1 MNKVLIA
8 VLMAAVSVAV
18 SAETKA
24 KAESSARKGAA
35 EVAGKRTSLADA
47 RRRIGEAIKDAKVMA
62 ELMKGLSAADQKLFL
77 ADVNK
82 AIGELPASIEEKSA
96 LYLNANSAAMKSA
109 APDNLKTLVAET
121 FATVPPEALTVIA
134 ERFAVDLFNR
144 DAGGAGKYT
153 DAQFTQIAVSTMKA
167 INARTGETENGSAR
181 STFAI
186 VMFVRAANN
195 TIPDLSDKLV
205 ETLESADAR
214 EIAKTELLPAALGEG
229 GRTQSYEPLLAAADA
244 GLRPDLKFVL
254 AIAGPQHPESV
265 LSDLL
270 GKNTDELSFSESRT
284 PILDAVDNKLIPQNP
299 TLGADRVGQAGE
311 AGSTAGGGAQEF
323 GPHGENPRPTPD
335 NPDPQAEP
343 RPEPQPEPEPPHPD
357 PYSGQ
362 MY

>member
-1 MNKVLIA
+1 MNKILMA
-8 VLMAAVSVAV
+8 VLMAAASVAV
-18 SAETKA
+18 SAEPKVENA
-24 KAESSARKGAA
+24 AGKGAA

-47 RRRIGEAIKDAKVMA
+47 RGRIGDAIKDAKVMA
-62 ELMKGLSAADQKLFL
+62 ELMKGLSAADQKQFL

-109 APDNLKTLVAET
+109 APGNLPSLVAET

-153 DAQFTQIAVSTMKA
+153 DGQFTQIATSTMKVV
-167 INARTGETENGSAR
+167 NERTGETENGSAR
-181 STFAI
+181 SAFAI
-186 VMFVRAANN
+186 VMFLRAANN
-195 TIPDLSDKLV
+195 TIPDLADTLI
-205 ETLESADAR
+205 ETLENADAR
-214 EIAKTELLPAALGEG
+214 EMAKNDWKLKELGAG
-229 GRTQSYEPLLAAADA
+229 GDVQNYEPLLASADA
-244 GLRPDLKFVL
+244 GRRPDLKFVL
-254 AIAGPQHPESV
+254 VIAGPQHPVSV

-270 GKNTDELSFSESRT
+270 GKNTDELAFSESRT

-311 AGSTAGGGAQEF
+311 AGSTAGGGSQEF

-335 NPDPQAEP
+335 NPN
-343 RPEPQPEPEPPHPD
+343 
-357 PYSGQ
+357 PYPWQ
-362 MY
+362 TW

>member
-1 MNKVLIA
+1 MNKILIA

-18 SAETKA
+18 NAETKA
-24 KAESSARKGAA
+24 GNSAGKGAA

-47 RRRIGEAIKDAKVMA
+47 RGRIGDAIKDAKVMA
-62 ELMKGLSAADQKLFL
+62 ELMKGLSAADQKQFL

-96 LYLNANSAAMKSA
+96 LYLNANSAAMKAA
-109 APDNLKTLVAET
+109 APGNLPSLVAET

-134 ERFAVDLFNR
+134 ERFAADLFNR

-153 DAQFTQIAVSTMKA
+153 DAQFTQIATSTMKV
-167 INARTGETENGSAR
+167 INERTAETENGSAR

-205 ETLESADAR
+205 ETLENADAR
-214 EIAKTELLPAALGEG
+214 EIAKTELLPAALGTG
-229 GRTQSYEPLLAAADA
+229 GRTQSYEPLLASADA
-244 GLRPDLKFVL
+244 GRRPDLKFVL
-254 AIAGPQHPESV
+254 VFAGPQQFVS
-265 LSDLL
+265 LLADLA
-270 GKNTDELSFSESRT
+270 GKNTDSLAFSESST
-284 PILDAVDNKLIPQNP
+284 PVLDATKNKLIPQNP

-311 AGSTAGGGAQEF
+311 AGSTAGGGSQEF
-323 GPHGENPRPTPD
+323 GPHGENPRPTQD
-335 NPDPQAEP
+335 NPDPSV
-343 RPEPQPEPEPPHPD
+343 EPQPEPPHPG